1 MIRDELPPIS
11 VDIDKERIRE
21 IVGEALRMIHE
32 YLQEK
37 VFGKTDEQILK
48 QLEDVIGSN
57 KVTTQIFLTIG
68 SIHIPDLVLRVDPIR
83 KQVLCKSA
91 FKKKVAKLNHFIKV
105 L

>member
-11 VDIDKERIRE
+11 VDINKERIRE
-21 IVGEALRMIHE
+21 IVEEALKMMHE

-37 VFGKTDEQILK
+37 VFGRTDEQILA
-48 QLEDVIGSN
+48 QLEDVISSN

-68 SIHIPDLVLRVDPIR
+68 SIRIPDLVLRVDPIR
-83 KQVLCKSA
+83 KQVLCKST

>member
-21 IVGEALRMIHE
+21 IVGEALRMMHE

-37 VFGKTDEQILK
+37 VFGKTDEQILG
-48 QLEDVIGSN
+48 QLEDVISSN
-57 KVTTQIFLTIG
+57 MVTTQIFLTIG
-68 SIHIPDLVLRVDPIR
+68 SIRIPDLVLRVDPIR